1 MLPDLTVTLDSPEA
15 TAAFSRRLAPALGP
29 GDLLLL
35 SGEIGA
41 GKSHFA
47 RAVISTRLAALG
59 LYEDIPSP
67 TYTLVQTYEAGGL
80 QIWHSDLYR
89 LTDTFEIQELGLLDA
104 FDDALCLVEWPD
116 RLGPLAPKKAARLDF
131 APGAHP
137 DHRRLR
143 IVVPEGALRSALATA
158 AATVPELA
166 P

>member
-1 MLPDLTVTLDSPEA
+1 MFPDLTVTLDSPEA
-15 TAAFSRRLAPALGP
+15 TAAFARRFAPALGP

-67 TYTLVQTYEAGGL
+67 SYTLVQTYEAGGL

-89 LTDTFEIQELGLLDA
+89 LTDTYEIQELGLLDA

-137 DHRRLR
+137 DQRRLR